1 MPKKDMP
8 DYGIPRDNRR
18 TTINTKLHPP
28 AWLRAWGP
36 ALVWMGILFYLSS
49 RQHLPQP
56 PDPLLN
62 TIIRKGGHMVAFAL
76 LALFYRRG
84 LRHENVLGTA
94 LICGAWLLTAL
105 YAASDEFHQGFTPGR
120 EPTVMDWCIDMTGA
134 TLALALQ
141 TLWQRK
147 SGRAESAAQ

>member
-1 MPKKDMP
+1 
-8 DYGIPRDNRR
+8 
-18 TTINTKLHPP
+18 
-28 AWLRAWGP
+28 
-36 ALVWMGILFYLSS
+36 MGILFYLSS